1 MNDSV
6 VDPPWKRPPSQ
17 RVLTV
22 VRWPVGGIRTYVL
35 YSYPTLAAAGYQFT
49 FVGPADASF
58 RAFREELRGWNG
70 AEFIEAPLHGRRCKL
85 RSTVRQLL
93 RSGRYALVHSQ
104 GLTAAA
110 QVALANLGLAV
121 PHVVT
126 SHDVF
131 RPRHVAGV
139 LGRCQLWTLGRLLR
153 RADAV
158 VNVSEDARQN
168 LLEYVPALRNGP
180 GRLVT
185 IRNGIDMGRLSG
197 PGEESAQG
205 LRKLLGID
213 DDVVLL
219 GFLGRFMEQKGF
231 LPLLDAL
238 ERLVARAASRRFHL
252 VAVGSGDYEREYRR
266 EVERHG
272 LTGCITFLPFT
283 ADAGSILRQL
293 DVLVVPSLWEACPL
307 LPMEAMAVGVPVLGS
322 DCIGLREV
330 LRDTPSVMVAAR
342 DVEAW
347 NRTLGKT
354 IDQPW
359 TEAAQA
365 FLPEARRRF
374 DVASSAERL
383 RQLFDDVV
391 EKPEHGRATLP
402 RRAAGAPHFDAP
414 ALITATPE
422 DD

>member
-1 MNDSV
+1 V
-6 VDPPWKRPPSQ
+6 A
-17 RVLTV
+17 
-22 VRWPVGGIRTYVL
+22 RWPVGGIRTYVL
-35 YSYPTLAAAGYQFT
+35 YNYPTLAAAGYQFT

-58 RAFREELRGWNG
+58 RAFREELRTWCG
-70 AEFIEAPLHGRRCKL
+70 AEFVEAPLRGRRCKL
-85 RSTVRQLL
+85 RSAVRQLL

-104 GLTAAA
+104 GLTATAE
-110 QVALANLGLAV
+110 VALANLGLWV

-131 RPRHVAGV
+131 RPSQVVGV
-139 LGRCQLWTLGRLLR
+139 LGRCKLWTLGRLLR

-185 IRNGIDMGRLSG
+185 ISNGIDMSRFSG
-197 PGEESAQG
+197 QGEERVRG
-205 LRKLLGID
+205 LRTLLGID
-213 DDVVLL
+213 DNVILL

-238 ERLVARAASRRFHL
+238 ERLAAREASRRFHL

-266 EVERHG
+266 EVERRG
-272 LTGCITFLPFT
+272 LTKLITFLPFT
-283 ADAGSILRQL
+283 ADAGSILRQI
-293 DVLVVPSLWEACPL
+293 DVLVMPSLWEACPL
-307 LPMEAMAVGVPVLGS
+307 LPMEAMAFGVPVLGS

-330 LRDTPSVMVAAR
+330 LRDTPSRMVAAG
-342 DVEAW
+342 DADAW
-347 NRTLGKT
+347 SRALEMT
-354 IDQPW
+354 IDRPW
-359 TEAAQA
+359 TEAAQS
-365 FLPEARRRF
+365 FEPEARRRF

-383 RQLFDDVV
+383 RQLFDDVL
-391 EKPEHGRATLP
+391 EKSNDRVATHRRSGTETP
-402 RRAAGAPHFDAP
+402 RFDAP